1 MKKTK
6 QIQVK
11 FDQEELVLK
20 HINFFTKEQ
29 LEDIESMYMLTLYIS
44 LTSSIDELKIILKD
58 HENDELYEKC
68 EGIKRAIQFVE
79 GSTRQEVLQE
89 MHR

>member
-11 FDQEELVLK
+11 LDKEEPVLK
-20 HINFFTKEQ
+20 YINFITKEQ
-29 LEDIESMYMLTLYIS
+29 LQDIESMYMLTLYIS

-79 GSTRQEVLQE
+79 GSTHQELLQE

>member
-1 MKKTK
+1 MKNK
-6 QIQVK
+6 
-11 FDQEELVLK
+11 
-20 HINFFTKEQ
+20 Q
-29 LEDIESMYMLTLYIS
+29 LEEIESIYMLTLYIS
-44 LTSSIDELKIILKD
+44 LTSSIDELKVMLKD
-58 HENDELYEKC
+58 YEVDELYEKC